1 MYIIISCTLCGQ
13 QQAQQQAQQQHEQAQ
28 QGARGMGM
36 VGGMTGQMLGHAT
49 PATGI
54 IVIVIVI
61 KKDMS
66 DMSGENAPHVLLMCC

>member
-1 MYIIISCTLCGQ
+1 
-13 QQAQQQAQQQHEQAQ
+13 
-28 QGARGMGM
+28 MGM

-61 KKDMS
+61 KKEMS